1 MKSSQ
6 SSSSSSGIAIDFQPH
21 PHTLTESG
29 KSHFSSELFF
39 AVWHAADFVISALL
53 LI

>member
-29 KSHFSSELFF
+29 KSHFSSEL
-39 AVWHAADFVISALL
+39 WHAADFVISVL
-53 LI
+53 LII